1 MKYVA
6 EQVANDPVGA
16 AKRVAAKA
24 AIYWNE
30 NSAGQIGEDVGRV
43 GLGWLAGSGTAAIG
57 GKAIGIVG
65 TGAVAAGR
73 QVAPVAAEMA
83 KAALRKQ
90 GFALSASGG
99 SYSSKQSDDLAKRY
113 ARLES

>member
-1 MKYVA
+1 MSDTLGYRGQTVAGVKYVA

-43 GLGWLAGSGTAAIG
+43 GLGSLAGSGTVAIG

-73 QVAPVAAEMA
+73 QVAPVA
-83 KAALRKQ
+83 KV
-90 GFALSASGG
+90 SI
-99 SYSSKQSDDLAKRY
+99 
-113 ARLES
+113 LECGAHTYGKMKPF